1 MSTAPPPQ
9 VKSLSCPNCGA
20 PVVIR
25 GFATTLS
32 VVCGNCHSIL
42 DAKDPNLA
50 VLQQFQAAERIQ
62 PLIPLGT
69 RGKIRGDPYEAIGFQ
84 VRTIT
89 ADGVDYSWAEYLL
102 FNPYKGFRY
111 LTEYHGH
118 WNDVT
123 MLRTLPEV
131 GTSGSRPVAKA
142 LGQTY
147 RHFQTA
153 DARTTFVLGE
163 FPWQVRVG
171 ETVRVMDFVAPPRM
185 LSSETTGSETTWSLG
200 EYIDGR
206 QVWQMFQLPGS
217 PPRPVGVYENQPSPF
232 GANLKEVWMVCL
244 FFLAALL
251 ALLLFFNV
259 FASKDRVFSGSYF
272 FSPRAGQEASFV
284 TDVFELKGRTSNVE
298 FSTRTDLNNNWAYF
312 NYALINTDTN
322 QACDFGREVSY
333 YFGSDSD
340 GSWTEGGQNDTA
352 MVPSVPSGHYYL
364 RVEPEMDATAAGVT
378 YSISLRRDVPTWS
391 YFLIAALLLL
401 VPPIFLTFRS
411 TGFEQARWRES
422 DYPPAVSSG
431 SSGDDD

>member
-1 MSTAPPPQ
+1 
-9 VKSLSCPNCGA
+9 
-20 PVVIR
+20 
-25 GFATTLS
+25 
-32 VVCGNCHSIL
+32 
-42 DAKDPNLA
+42 
-50 VLQQFQAAERIQ
+50 
-62 PLIPLGT
+62 
-69 RGKIRGDPYEAIGFQ
+69 
-84 VRTIT
+84 
-89 ADGVDYSWAEYLL
+89 
-102 FNPYKGFRY
+102 
-111 LTEYHGH
+111 
-118 WNDVT
+118 
-123 MLRTLPEV
+123 
-131 GTSGSRPVAKA
+131 
-142 LGQTY
+142 
-147 RHFQTA
+147 
-153 DARTTFVLGE
+153 
-163 FPWQVRVG
+163 
-171 ETVRVMDFVAPPRM
+171 MDFVAPPRM

-298 FSTRTDLNNNWAYF
+298 FSTRPDLNNNWAYF

-322 QACDFGREVSY
+322 QAFDFGREVSY

-364 RVEPEMDATAAGVT
+364 RVEPEMDANAAGVT